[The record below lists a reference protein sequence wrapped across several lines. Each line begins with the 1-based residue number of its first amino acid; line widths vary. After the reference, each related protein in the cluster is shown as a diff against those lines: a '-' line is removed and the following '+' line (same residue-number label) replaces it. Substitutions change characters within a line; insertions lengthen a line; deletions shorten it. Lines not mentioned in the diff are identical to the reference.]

1 MKSKILILSVLLVV
15 MGNIAFCQEY
25 VKFGIIGGGDYT
37 TKFHTSNFQD
47 AFLHQTDNYKL
58 GYVVGMSS
66 EIGIIKNLSVLLEPE
81 LLKAG
86 SSSGWIQEDYSYLN
100 FPLEVKLFGN
110 KFLSPFAGG
119 YFSYLVSNR
128 IREESVGSNW
138 NSVYA
143 SFTHYDFGL
152 NIGVSAKISERIRLN
167 VKYIYGLSD
176 SNKRVI
182 KHNVFETDD
191 LMLIIPRSDY
201 NRGFVVYLT
210 YFFKTIN

>member
-1 MKSKILILSVLLVV
+1 MKSKILILLVLLVQL
-15 MGNIAFCQEY
+15 GNMASSQEY

-37 TKFHTSNFQD
+37 TKFHTSNYQD

-58 GYVVGMSS
+58 GYAFGMAS

-86 SSSGWIQEDYSYLN
+86 SSNGWIQQNNSYLN
-100 FPLEVKLFGN
+100 FPLEFKLFGN

-128 IREESVGSNW
+128 IREESGGSNW

-143 SFTHYDFGL
+143 TFTHYDFGL
-152 NIGVSAKISERIRLN
+152 NFGVSIKISERIRLN

-176 SNKRVI
+176 SNKRRPFNNDTFTSMYV
-182 KHNVFETDD
+182 
-191 LMLIIPRSDY
+191 IPRNDY

-210 YFFKTIN
+210 YFFKN